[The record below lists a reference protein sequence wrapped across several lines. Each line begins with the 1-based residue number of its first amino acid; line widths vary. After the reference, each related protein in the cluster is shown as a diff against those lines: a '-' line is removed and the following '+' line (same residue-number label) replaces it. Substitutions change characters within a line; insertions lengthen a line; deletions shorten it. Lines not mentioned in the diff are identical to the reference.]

1 MKSIY
6 PENSVSK
13 NKSRKNVKFIYC
25 RVSLIYAVSLVTS
38 DSKKT
43 KKYTKTRHDS
53 FEFIA
58 KEKPASADQSY

>member
-1 MKSIY
+1 MKAIY

-13 NKSRKNVKFIYC
+13 NKNIKNVKFIYC

-43 KKYTKTRHDS
+43 KKYTKTKDMIALS
-53 FEFIA
+53 FVIH
-58 KEKPASADQSY
+58 